1 MEPEDFLDPAK
12 TVWKY
17 DQVITEEDLRNFVDT
32 LVYEADSLP
41 DGHIAEKETILIMAK
56 TISALHD
63 WLATGKHTDYKGLI

>member
-1 MEPEDFLDPAK
+1 MEPDEFTDPK
-12 TVWKY
+12 FTVYKY